1 MSGIHFIG
9 NAHVDPA
16 WMWRLGEGFESFV
29 STCRSALDRMDETEE
44 FIFSA
49 SSAALYEFVEK
60 TDKELFARIQ
70 KRVQEGRWEI
80 VGGWWIDPDCNLPSG
95 ESFLRQ
101 AKYAQEYFLSR
112 FGKKCEVGFCIDSF
126 GHNANLPQLL
136 VQAGIKYYVFMR
148 PGEDELHLERT
159 YFYWKARTGEKVL
172 AYRIPFHYSNF
183 QHSVKEKV
191 TLLES
196 SSFYDSSTPWM
207 LFYGVGNHGGGP
219 TKEQIQQIQ
228 ELHADNKNVQF
239 SSVLS
244 YFKELE
250 KVVDIPEFELDI
262 QHHAVGCYSAH
273 SELKKLNREAENV
286 LLRAEKF
293 CKLAESHSAYQAD
306 HHSFDKAWK
315 NVLLNQFH
323 DTLGGVS
330 IKEACDDAIELY
342 HSAIAIAKEEERLAL
357 YSLANKID
365 TTGSVETL
373 VVFNPHP
380 YEYTAPIE
388 FELWHPDASEKG
400 IPLDTVVLIND
411 ECIEIQT
418 QRIEAS
424 GKIGGDRVGFVA
436 LLSLPSFGWKK
447 FAIKRNQ
454 SPKTTS
460 DAVAIDKQIIERLRK
475 PHAIVYDDT
484 SDTWGHGAERYD
496 KLIGEFTI
504 KDVHVIESGSIRS
517 RVRITSHYDSSE
529 LIEDIIQYRG
539 VRHAEIRTQLNWHE
553 KRKMLKIR
561 FEHESHNPTFIT
573 EIPNSFIERP
583 ADGKEYPI
591 ISWAQAGELSVI
603 IDSKQSFSS
612 DDKHLSFIAA
622 RSPLYAHHVPPHESE
637 VDGLHQDQG
646 WQTFRY
652 QLYVNELNSGVLGR
666 ESEKFM
672 QPACAIITSEHKGK
686 LR

>member
-60 TDKELFARIQ
+60 TDKELFERICQ
-70 KRVQEGRWEI
+70 RVQEGRWEI
-80 VGGWWIDPDCNLPSG
+80 VGGWWIEPDCNLPSG

-101 AKYAQEYFLSR
+101 AQYAQEYFLSR
-112 FGKKCEVGFCIDSF
+112 FGKTCEVGFCIDSF

-136 VQAGIKYYVFMR
+136 SQAGIKYYVFMR
-148 PGEDELHLERT
+148 PGEDELHLDKP
-159 YFYWKARTGEKVL
+159 YFYWKAKTGEKVL
-172 AYRIPFHYSNF
+172 AYRIPYHYSNF

-191 TLLES
+191 GLLES
-196 SSFYDSSTPWM
+196 SPFYDASIPWM

-228 ELHADNKNVQF
+228 ELRSENKDVRF

-250 KVVDIPEFELDI
+250 KAADIPEFELDI
-262 QHHAVGCYSAH
+262 QHHAIGCYSAH
-273 SELKKLNREAENV
+273 SELKKLNREAENA
-286 LLRAEKF
+286 LIRAEKF
-293 CKLAESHSAYQAD
+293 CKLASEHGLYGAD
-306 HHSFDKAWK
+306 QNALVKAWK

-330 IKEACDDAIELY
+330 IKQACDDAVELY
-342 HSAIAIAKEEERLAL
+342 HSGIATAKEEERLAL
-357 YSLANKID
+357 YSIANKID
-365 TTGSVETL
+365 TSGSVETL

-380 YEYTAPIE
+380 YEYATPVE

-400 IPLDTVVLIND
+400 IPLDSVVLID
-411 ECIEIQT
+411 DDGKEIPT
-418 QRIEAS
+418 QCIEAS

-436 LLSLPSFGWKK
+436 LLPLRAFGWKK

-454 SPKTTS
+454 LTKSTS
-460 DAVAIDKQIIERLRK
+460 EAVTIGEQILELFTK

-484 SDTWGHGAERYD
+484 SDTWGHGVARYD
-496 KLIGEFTI
+496 KVIGEFTVEDI
-504 KDVHVIESGSIRS
+504 RVIESGSLRS
-517 RVRITSHYDSSE
+517 KVRIISHYDSSE
-529 LIEDIIQYRG
+529 LIEDVIQYQDSDN
-539 VRHAEIRTQLNWHE
+539 VEVRTQLNWQE
-553 KRKMLKIR
+553 KRKMVKIR
-561 FEHESHNPTFIT
+561 FPHESEKQSFVT
-573 EIPNSFIERP
+573 EIPNSWMERP
-583 ADGKEYPI
+583 ADGKEYPVI
-591 ISWAQAGELSVI
+591 LWVTAGELSI
-603 IDSKQSFSS
+603 ITDSKQSFSC
-612 DDKHLSFIAA
+612 DENYLSFIAA
-622 RSPLYAHHVPPHESE
+622 RSPLYAHHAPPHENM

-646 WQTFRY
+646 WQTFQY
-652 QLYVNELNSGVLGR
+652 QLHLQKINTEILGR

-672 QPACAIITSEHKGK
+672 QPASILIVSEHTGA
-686 LR
+686 

>member
-29 STCRSALDRMDETEE
+29 STCRSALERMDETEE

-60 TDKELFARIQ
+60 TDKELFAKIQ

-80 VGGWWIDPDCNLPSG
+80 VGGWWIEPDCNLPSG
-95 ESFLRQ
+95 DSFLRQ

-112 FGKKCEVGFCIDSF
+112 FGKTCDVGFCIDSF

-136 VQAGIKYYVFMR
+136 SQAGIKYYVFMR
-148 PGEDELHLERT
+148 PGEDELHLEKP
-159 YFYWKARTGEKVL
+159 YFYWKAKTGEKVL
-172 AYRIPFHYSNF
+172 TYRIPYHYSNF

-191 TLLES
+191 ALLES
-196 SSFYDSSTPWM
+196 SSFYDASIPWM

-219 TKEQIQQIQ
+219 TKEQIKQIQ
-228 ELHADNKNVQF
+228 ELQIENKDVKF
-239 SSVLS
+239 STVLS

-250 KVVDIPEFELDI
+250 KLTDIPEFELDI
-262 QHHAVGCYSAH
+262 QHHAMGCYSAH
-273 SELKKLNREAENV
+273 SELKKLNRESENA

-293 CKLAESHSAYQAD
+293 CQLAKSHGAYQAD
-306 HHSFDKAWK
+306 QAALDKAWK

-342 HSAIAIAKEEERLAL
+342 HSAIATAKDEERLAL
-357 YSLANKID
+357 YSIVNKID

-373 VVFNPHP
+373 VVFNPHT

-400 IPLDTVVLIND
+400 MPLESVVLIDDNGN
-411 ECIEIQT
+411 EIQT
-418 QRIEAS
+418 QLIEAS

-436 LLSLPSFGWKK
+436 LLQLPAFGWRK
-447 FAIKRNQ
+447 FVIKRNQ

-460 DAVAIDKQIIERLRK
+460 ATISIAEEMMARFRK
-475 PHAIVYDDT
+475 PHAIIYDDS
-484 SDTWGHGAERYD
+484 SDTWGHSVERYD
-496 KLIGEFTI
+496 TIIGEFAI
-504 KDVHVIESGSIRS
+504 DSIQAIESGSIRS
-517 RVRITSHYDSSE
+517 HVRITSRFGSSE
-529 LIEDIIQYRG
+529 LIEDIIQYREEDYIE
-539 VRHAEIRTQLNWHE
+539 VCTQLNWQE
-553 KRKMLKIR
+553 KRKMVKIR
-561 FEHESHNPTFIT
+561 FEHQSKKPTFTT

-591 ISWAQAGELSVI
+591 ISWATAGELSI
-603 IDSKQSFSS
+603 ITDCKQSFSS
-612 DDKHLSFIAA
+612 DEKQLSFIAA
-622 RSPLYAHHVPPHESE
+622 RSPLYAHHVPPHEND

-646 WQTFRY
+646 WQAFRY
-652 QLYVNELNSGVLGR
+652 QLHIGKINTDILHR
-666 ESEKFM
+666 ESEKFN
-672 QPACAIITSEHKGK
+672 QPPCAIITSEHKAHP
-686 LR
+686 L

>member
-80 VGGWWIDPDCNLPSG
+80 VGGWWIEPDCNLPSG

-101 AKYAQEYFLSR
+101 AKYAQDYFLSR
-112 FGKKCEVGFCIDSF
+112 FGKTCEVGFCIDSF

-136 VQAGIKYYVFMR
+136 YQAGIKYYVFMR
-148 PGEDELHLERT
+148 PGEDELHLEKP
-159 YFYWKARTGEKVL
+159 YFYWKAKTGEIVL
-172 AYRIPFHYSNF
+172 AYRIPYHYSNF

-191 TLLES
+191 ALLES
-196 SSFYDSSTPWM
+196 SSFYDKNIPWM

-219 TKEQIQQIQ
+219 TKEQIAQIK
-228 ELHADNKNVQF
+228 ELQSTRDDIQF

-250 KVVDIPEFELDI
+250 KQSDIPEIELDI
-262 QHHAVGCYSAH
+262 QHHAIGCYSAH

-293 CKLAESHSAYQAD
+293 CKLSKELGYYEANQNT
-306 HHSFDKAWK
+306 FDKAWK

-342 HSAIAIAKEEERLAL
+342 HSAIATAKEEERRAL
-357 YSLANKID
+357 YSIAHKID

-388 FELWHPDASEKG
+388 FELWHPDASERG
-400 IPLDTVVLIND
+400 IQLDTVVLIDDGVN
-411 ECIEIQT
+411 EIQT
-418 QRIEAS
+418 QLIEAS

-436 LLSLPSFGWKK
+436 LLALPAFGWKK

-454 SPKTTS
+454 LSKTTS
-460 DAVAIDKQIIERLRK
+460 EAVTIDEQLIERFRN
-475 PHAIVYDDT
+475 PHAVIYDDT
-484 SDTWGHGAERYD
+484 SDTWGHGVERYD
-496 KLIGEFTI
+496 SIIGEFAI
-504 KDVHVIESGSIRS
+504 EDVRVIESGSVRS
-517 RVRITSHYDSSE
+517 RVRVTSRYDSSE
-529 LIEDIIQYRG
+529 LIEDIIQYHG
-539 VRHAEIRTQLNWHE
+539 ADSVEVRTQLNWQE
-553 KRKMLKIR
+553 KRKMVKIR
-561 FEHESHNPTFIT
+561 FEHHSEKSTFIT
-573 EIPNSFIERP
+573 EIPNSWIERP
-583 ADGKEYPI
+583 ANGKEYPI
-591 ISWAQAGELSVI
+591 ISWAHAGELSI
-603 IDSKQSFSS
+603 ITDSKQSFSC
-612 DDKHLSFIAA
+612 DEKDLSFIAA
-622 RSPLYAHHVPPHESE
+622 RSPLYAHHVPPHENDVS
-637 VDGLHQDQG
+637 GLHQDQG
-646 WQTFRY
+646 WQSFKY
-652 QLYVNELNSGVLGR
+652 QLNLKGVDIELLSIA
-666 ESEKFM
+666 SEKFM
-672 QPACAIITSEHKGK
+672 QPAVGIITSEHRGK
-686 LR
+686 

>member
-70 KRVQEGRWEI
+70 KRVHEGRWEI
-80 VGGWWIDPDCNLPSG
+80 VGGWWIEPDCNLPSG

-112 FGKKCEVGFCIDSF
+112 FGKICEVGFCIDSF

-136 VQAGIKYYVFMR
+136 SQAGIKYYVFMR
-148 PGEDELHLERT
+148 PGEDELRLEKP
-159 YFYWKARTGEKVL
+159 YFYWKAKAGEKVL
-172 AYRIPFHYSNF
+172 AYRIPYHYSNF

-191 TLLES
+191 ALLES
-196 SSFYDSSTPWM
+196 SSFYNSSIPWM

-219 TKEQIQQIQ
+219 TKEQIVQIQ
-228 ELHADNKNVQF
+228 ELQATRNDIRF

-250 KVVDIPEFELDI
+250 KFNDIPEFELDL

-273 SELKKLNREAENV
+273 SELKKLNRKAENA

-293 CKLAESHSAYQAD
+293 CTLASSPGVYQAD
-306 HHSFDKAWK
+306 QSVFDKAWK
-315 NVLLNQFH
+315 SVLLNQFH

-330 IKEACDDAIELY
+330 IKEACDDATELY
-342 HSAIAIAKEEERLAL
+342 HSAISTAKEEGRLAL
-357 YSLANKID
+357 YSIANKID

-373 VVFNPHP
+373 LVFNPHP

-388 FELWHPDASEKG
+388 FELWHPHASEKG
-400 IPLDTVVLIND
+400 ILLESVVLIDD
-411 ECIEIQT
+411 EGNQNQT
-418 QRIEAS
+418 QRIKAS

-436 LLSLPSFGWKK
+436 LLGLPAFGWKK
-447 FAIKRNQ
+447 FAIKRNH
-454 SPKTTS
+454 SSETTS
-460 DAVAIDKQIIERLRK
+460 GHVSIAEEIVARFRN
-475 PHAIVYDDT
+475 PHAIVYNDA
-484 SDTWGHGAERYD
+484 SDTWGHGVERYNEI
-496 KLIGEFTI
+496 IGEFTI
-504 KDVHVIESGSIRS
+504 EKVRVLESGSTRCS
-517 RVRITSHYDSSE
+517 VRVTSHYGSSE
-529 LIEDIIQYRG
+529 LIEDIIQYQG
-539 VRHAEIRTQLNWHE
+539 MDSVEVRTQLNWQE
-553 KRKMLKIR
+553 KRKMVKIS
-561 FEHESHNPTFIT
+561 FEHASKKPTFIT
-573 EIPNSFIERP
+573 EIPNSWIERP
-583 ADGKEYPI
+583 SDGKEYPI
-591 ISWAQAGELSVI
+591 ISWASAGEVSI
-603 IDSKQSFSS
+603 ITDSKQSFSS
-612 DDKHLSFIAA
+612 DGEYLSFIAA
-622 RSPLYAHHVPPHESE
+622 RSPLYAHHVPPHESA
-637 VDGLHQDQG
+637 VNGIHQDQG
-646 WQTFRY
+646 WQSFKY
-652 QLYVNELNSGVLGR
+652 MLYLGKIDTSILHR

-672 QPACAIITSEHKGK
+672 QPAYGIITSEHKGSFG
-686 LR
+686 

>member
-60 TDKELFARIQ
+60 TDKELFERIR
-70 KRVQEGRWEI
+70 KAVKEDRWEI
-80 VGGWWIDPDCNLPSG
+80 VGGWWIEPDCNLPSG

-112 FGKKCEVGFCIDSF
+112 FGKTCEVGFCIDSF

-136 VQAGIKYYVFMR
+136 ARVGIKYYVFMR
-148 PGEDELHLERT
+148 PGEDELHLEKP
-159 YFYWKARTGEKVL
+159 YFYWKAKTGEKVL
-172 AYRIPFHYSNF
+172 AYRIPYHYSNF

-191 TLLES
+191 ALLES
-196 SSFYDSSTPWM
+196 SSFYDSNIPWM

-219 TKEQIQQIQ
+219 TKEQIAQIQ
-228 ELHADNKNVQF
+228 ELRSTREDIQF

-250 KVVDIPEFELDI
+250 KLTDIPEFELDI
-262 QHHAVGCYSAH
+262 QHHAIGCYSAH
-273 SELKKLNREAENV
+273 SGLKKLNREAENA

-293 CKLAESHSAYQAD
+293 CKLANLHGAYEADQQAI
-306 HHSFDKAWK
+306 DKAWK

-330 IKEACDDAIELY
+330 IKEVCDDAIELY
-342 HSAIAIAKEEERLAL
+342 HSAIATTKEEERLAL
-357 YSLANKID
+357 YSIANKID

-400 IPLDTVVLIND
+400 IPLESVVLIDDNGN
-411 ECIEIQT
+411 EILT

-424 GKIGGDRVGFVA
+424 GKIGGDRVGFAA
-436 LLSLPSFGWKK
+436 LLPVRAFGWKK
-447 FAIKRNQ
+447 FVIKRNQ
-454 SPKTTS
+454 SSEAAPTHVS
-460 DAVAIDKQIIERLRK
+460 IAQEIVARFRK
-475 PHAIVYDDT
+475 PHAIIYDDT
-484 SDTWGHGAERYD
+484 SDTWGHGVERYD
-496 KLIGEFTI
+496 TIIGEFAI
-504 KDVHVIESGSIRS
+504 EKVRVLESGSTRCS
-517 RVRITSHYDSSE
+517 VRITSRYNSSE
-529 LIEDIIQYRG
+529 LIEDIIQYHG
-539 VRHAEIRTQLNWHE
+539 EAHIEVRTQLNWQE
-553 KRKMLKIR
+553 KRKMVKIR
-561 FEHESHNPTFIT
+561 FEHRSKNPTFIT
-573 EIPNSFIERP
+573 EIPNSFLERP
-583 ADGKEYPI
+583 ANGKEYPV
-591 ISWAQAGELSVI
+591 ISWASAGELGI
-603 IDSKQSFSS
+603 ITDSKQSFSS
-612 DDKHLSFIAA
+612 DNELLSFVAA
-622 RSPLYAHHVPPHESE
+622 RSPLYAHHVPPHDNE
-637 VDGLHQDQG
+637 VEGLYQDQG
-646 WQTFRY
+646 WQEFRY
-652 QLYVNELNSGVLGR
+652 QLHFGMVNTTVLAR

-672 QPACAIITSEHKGK
+672 QSIHAIITSEHKGK

>member
-29 STCRSALDRMDETEE
+29 STCRSALDRMDETDE

-70 KRVQEGRWEI
+70 KRVQEGKWEI
-80 VGGWWIDPDCNLPSG
+80 VGDWWIEPDCNLPSG

-101 AKYAQEYFLSR
+101 AQYAQEYFLSR
-112 FGKKCEVGFCIDSF
+112 FGKTCEVGFCIDSF

-136 VQAGIKYYVFMR
+136 SQAGIKYYVFMR
-148 PGEDELHLERT
+148 PGEDELHLEKP
-159 YFYWKARTGEKVL
+159 YFYWKAKTGEKVL
-172 AYRIPFHYSNF
+172 AYRIPYHYSNF

-191 TLLES
+191 ALLES
-196 SSFYDSSTPWM
+196 SAFYDSSIPWM

-219 TKEQIQQIQ
+219 TKEQIAQIQ
-228 ELHADNKNVQF
+228 ELKSENMDVKF

-250 KVVDIPEFELDI
+250 KVTDIPEFELDI
-262 QHHAVGCYSAH
+262 QHHAIGCYSAH
-273 SELKKLNREAENV
+273 SELKKLNREAENA

-293 CKLAESHSAYQAD
+293 CKFANSHGAYQVDQGA
-306 HHSFDKAWK
+306 FDKAWK

-323 DTLGGVS
+323 DALGGVS

-342 HSAIAIAKEEERLAL
+342 HSAIATAKEEERLAL
-357 YSLANKID
+357 YSIANKID
-365 TTGSVETL
+365 TTGCIETL
-373 VVFNPHP
+373 IVFNPHP

-400 IPLDTVVLIND
+400 ISLESVVLIGD
-411 ECIEIQT
+411 DGSETHT

-436 LLSLPSFGWKK
+436 LLSLPAFSWKK
-447 FAIKRNQ
+447 FSIKRNQ
-454 SPKTTS
+454 SPTTS
-460 DAVAIDKQIIERLRK
+460 QAVTIDRQIIERLSK
-475 PHAIVYDDT
+475 PHAIIYDDT
-484 SDTWGHGAERYD
+484 SDTWGHGVEKYD
-496 KLIGEFTI
+496 DITGEFSI
-504 KDVHVIESGSIRS
+504 EDVLVIESGSVRS
-517 RVRITSHYDSSE
+517 RMRITSRYGSSE
-529 LIEDIIQYRG
+529 LIEDIIQYYG
-539 VRHAEIRTQLNWHE
+539 ARHIEVRTQLNWQE
-553 KRKMLKIR
+553 KRKMVKIR
-561 FEHESHNPTFIT
+561 FEHESHKPTFIT
-573 EIPNSFIERP
+573 EIPNSYIERP
-583 ADGKEYPI
+583 ANGKEYPI
-591 ISWAQAGELSVI
+591 ISWAQAGEFSI
-603 IDSKQSFSS
+603 ITDSKQSFSS
-612 DDKHLSFIAA
+612 DVTHLSFIAA
-622 RSPLYAHHVPPHESE
+622 RSPLYAHHIPPHESE

-652 QLYVNELNSGVLGR
+652 QLHFGYININVLAT

-672 QPACAIITSEHKGK
+672 QSACVIITSEHEGT
-686 LR
+686 LL